1 MAEDACLNRPQNKV
15 LLKTATMCFEN
26 GVRLLE
32 ETYDLEFRKIIATC
46 YYMAKI
52 SQEEFAKAFMLLL
65 IRDDVVPF
73 SLPVLRAMNDHS
85 SKQLIGMIMDYMIM
99 HWEELDELKAMIE
112 ADSELGDRFP
122 NDVGSALEILRYEK
136 IGRWESAAWC
146 WDEDPKYDRMA
157 QAVAD
162 GKRDREKQDA
172 LYVRIGRDGR
182 AASLPEHISLSKTKA
197 ELERAD
203 RYKTLIQSAL
213 DGGSQSYRYNKVIAA
228 LRLLF

>member
-99 HWEELDELKAMIE
+99 HWEELARLIHE
-112 ADSELGDRFP
+112 AS
-122 NDVGSALEILRYEK
+122 
-136 IGRWESAAWC
+136 
-146 WDEDPKYDRMA
+146 
-157 QAVAD
+157 
-162 GKRDREKQDA
+162 
-172 LYVRIGRDGR
+172 
-182 AASLPEHISLSKTKA
+182 
-197 ELERAD
+197 
-203 RYKTLIQSAL
+203 
-213 DGGSQSYRYNKVIAA
+213 
-228 LRLLF
+228 